1 MTINKT
7 KIIPSSLN
15 TKEKILESAKKL
27 FSDYGYSAV
36 SMSEIAK
43 EVKIT
48 KAALYYHF
56 KSKKE
61 IYLEVIQNS
70 FEALLKKLKEPIG
83 PKTTFEK
90 KFHQTLMAYLEFSL
104 NEKNPIQETIQKI
117 SRLDKTTIKFTQKLQ
132 WQIIKKFEDLI
143 KEGQK
148 KKKLLSN
155 LSSKIIAHFII
166 GLMDTTII
174 QKSFIK
180 NKKLTLK
187 KSVDE
192 IMKLLFLHK

>member
-1 MTINKT
+1 MVNKQKTILNQF
-7 KIIPSSLN
+7 N

-27 FSDYGYSAV
+27 FSNYGYSAV

-56 KSKKE
+56 KNKKE

-83 PKTTFEK
+83 LKTTFEK

-104 NEKNPIQETIQKI
+104 DEKNPIQETIQKI

-155 LSSKIIAHFII
+155 LSSKVIAHFII

-180 NKKLTLK
+180 NKRLTLK

-192 IMKLLFLHK
+192 IMKLLFLRK

>member
-1 MTINKT
+1 MINKQKT
-7 KIIPSSLN
+7 ILN
-15 TKEKILESAKKL
+15 QFSTKEKILESAKKL

-48 KAALYYHF
+48 KAALYYYF

-83 PKTTFEK
+83 LKTTFEK

-155 LSSKIIAHFII
+155 LSSKVIAHFII

>member
-1 MTINKT
+1 MVNKQKTILNQF
-7 KIIPSSLN
+7 N

-56 KSKKE
+56 KNKKE

-83 PKTTFEK
+83 LKTTFEK

-104 NEKNPIQETIQKI
+104 DEKNPIQETIQKI

-155 LSSKIIAHFII
+155 LSSKVIAHFII

-180 NKKLTLK
+180 NKRLTLK

-192 IMKLLFLHK
+192 IMKLLFLRK

>member
-70 FEALLKKLKEPIG
+70 FDALLKKLKEPIG
-83 PKTTFEK
+83 LKTTFEK

-155 LSSKIIAHFII
+155 LSSKVIAHFII

>member
-1 MTINKT
+1 MAASKQEIVLTR
-7 KIIPSSLN
+7 SN

-27 FSDYGYSAV
+27 FSDYGYSSV

-56 KSKKE
+56 ESKKE
-61 IYLEVIQNS
+61 IYLEVMQES
-70 FEALLKKLKEPIG
+70 FEALLKKLKEAIG
-83 PKTTFEK
+83 LKTTFEK

-117 SRLDKTTIKFTQKLQ
+117 SRLDKTTVKFTQELQ

-155 LSSKIIAHFII
+155 LSSKAVARFVI
-166 GLMDTTII
+166 GLMDITIV
-174 QKSFIK
+174 QKDFVK
-180 NKKLTLK
+180 NKKINPK
-187 KSVDE
+187 KSVNE
-192 IMKLLFLHK
+192 IMKLLFLKR

>member
-1 MTINKT
+1 MVNKQKTIL
-7 KIIPSSLN
+7 SQFN

-83 PKTTFEK
+83 LKTTFEK

-155 LSSKIIAHFII
+155 LSSKVIAHFII

-192 IMKLLFLHK
+192 IMKLLFLSK

>member
-1 MTINKT
+1 MMINKQ
-7 KIIPSSLN
+7 KIILN
-15 TKEKILESAKKL
+15 QYSTKEKILESAKKL
-27 FSDYGYSAV
+27 FSDYGYSSV

-61 IYLEVIQNS
+61 IYLEVIQES
-70 FEALLKKLKEPIG
+70 FEALLEKLKKPIG
-83 PKTTFEK
+83 LKTTFEK

-104 NEKNPIQETIQKI
+104 DEKNPIQETIQKI
-117 SRLDKTTIKFTQKLQ
+117 SRLDKTTINFTQKLQ
-132 WQIIKKFEDLI
+132 RQIIKKFDDLV

-155 LSSKIIAHFII
+155 LSSRVIAHFVI
-166 GLMDTTII
+166 GLMDRAIV
-174 QKSFIK
+174 QKDFVR
-180 NKKLTLK
+180 NKKFSPK
-187 KSVDE
+187 KSVNE
-192 IMKLLFLHK
+192 IMKLLFLKR

>member
-1 MTINKT
+1 MMINKQ
-7 KIIPSSLN
+7 KIILN
-15 TKEKILESAKKL
+15 QYSTKEKILESAKKL
-27 FSDYGYSAV
+27 FSDYGYSSV

-61 IYLEVIQNS
+61 IYLEVIQKS
-70 FEALLKKLKEPIG
+70 FEALLEKLKKPIG
-83 PKTTFEK
+83 LKTTFEK

-104 NEKNPIQETIQKI
+104 DEKNPIQETIQKI
-117 SRLDKTTIKFTQKLQ
+117 SRLDKTTINFTQKLQ
-132 WQIIKKFEDLI
+132 RQIIKKFDDLV

-155 LSSKIIAHFII
+155 LSSRVIAHFVI
-166 GLMDTTII
+166 GLMDRAIV
-174 QKSFIK
+174 QKDFVR
-180 NKKLTLK
+180 NKKFSPK
-187 KSVDE
+187 KSVNE
-192 IMKLLFLHK
+192 IMKLLFLKR

>member
-1 MTINKT
+1 MINKQKT
-7 KIIPSSLN
+7 ILNQFN

-83 PKTTFEK
+83 LKTTFEK

-155 LSSKIIAHFII
+155 LSSKVIAHFII

-192 IMKLLFLHK
+192 IMKLLFLSK

>member
-1 MTINKT
+1 MITNKQETI
-7 KIIPSSLN
+7 SSGFS

-27 FSDYGYSAV
+27 FSNYGYSAV

-61 IYLEVIQNS
+61 IYLEVMQKS
-70 FEALLKKLKEPIG
+70 FEALLEKLKKPIG
-83 PKTTFEK
+83 LKTTFEK

-117 SRLDKTTIKFTQKLQ
+117 SRLDRTTIKFTQKLQ

-155 LSSKIIAHFII
+155 LSSRAVARFVI
-166 GLMDTTII
+166 GLMDTTVV
-174 QKSFIK
+174 QKDFVK
-180 NKKLTLK
+180 NKKFNPK
-187 KSVDE
+187 KSVNE
-192 IMKLLFLHK
+192 IMKLLFLEK

>member
-1 MTINKT
+1 MTTNKKET
-7 KIIPSSLN
+7 IASQFS

-27 FSDYGYSAV
+27 FSDYGYSSV

-61 IYLEVIQNS
+61 IYLEVIQDS
-70 FEALLKKLKEPIG
+70 FEALLEKLKKPIG
-83 PKTTFEK
+83 LKTTFEK

-148 KKKLLSN
+148 KKLLSN
-155 LSSKIIAHFII
+155 LSSKVIAHFVI
-166 GLMDTTII
+166 GLMDTTIV
-174 QKSFIK
+174 QKDFVK
-180 NKKLTLK
+180 NKKFSPK
-187 KSVDE
+187 KSVNE
-192 IMKLLFLHK
+192 IMKLLFLKR